1 MDYALRNLVQMRKT
15 ISHVGGYV
23 YVSTARFVGRKQKL
37 PEHLNVL
44 PPYRIFPNCQDR
56 RYAPNFP

>member
-1 MDYALRNLVQMRKT
+1 MDYALRNLVQIRKI
-15 ISHVGGYV
+15 ISPYVRYV

-44 PPYRIFPNCQDR
+44 PPYRIFPNCQDQ
-56 RYAPNFP
+56 RYAANLP